1 MSTLRLRA
9 AAGEDAGERAS
20 GCLVAEAAE
29 MTLRFRAAAAVALLS
44 SSKSRAGEEAVAMML
59 PLRLRAAAGEDAAN
73 VLSFHTFS

>member
-9 AAGEDAGERAS
+9 AAEEDADDRAS

-29 MTLRFRAAAAVALLS
+29 MTLIPGIMMSA
-44 SSKSRAGEEAVAMML
+44 SKSRAGEALAMML

-73 VLSFHTFS
+73 TFWV